1 MFSKATQVKSLDK
14 IPVFGNLDDSP
25 RGRVLRAAAH
35 LFRVQ
40 GFAGTTVREIAA
52 LVGIQSGSLFHHF
65 RSKEEILFV
74 VMKEVI
80 IYNTVMIEAALSTSG
95 TLTTLEKLRAL
106 ILCELTAINGITRD
120 AMTVLVF
127 EWESVSR
134 DHKEELEDLRQVYE
148 GFWID
153 VLATVGQEKGA
164 ADPVGVKRSLLRG
177 AIAWTAT
184 WYRREGTLTIDSL
197 TDMVVSMA
205 IGAPAPRTADT

>member
-1 MFSKATQVKSLDK
+1 MFVKARQVKSLDK
-14 IPVFGNLDDSP
+14 IPSFGNLDDTP

-40 GFAGTTVREIAA
+40 GYSGTTVREIAA

-74 VMKEVI
+74 VMREI
-80 IYNTVMIEAALSTSG
+80 IVYNTVV
-95 TLTTLEKLRAL
+95 LRAAVEGL
-106 ILCELTAINGITRD
+106 ASPEEELRVVIMSELNAINGITRD

-134 DHKEELEDLRQVYE
+134 EHKDELEVLRQEYE
-148 GFWID
+148 RLWLKALMAVSQDEDWIAS
-153 VLATVGQEKGA
+153 VSVR
-164 ADPVGVKRSLLRG
+164 RSLLRG

-184 WYRREGTLTIDSL
+184 WYRFGGGLTIEGL
-197 TDMVVSMA
+197 TDLVLGMA
-205 IGAPAPRTADT
+205 FGRTMANG

>member
-1 MFSKATQVKSLDK
+1 MFAKARQVKSLDK
-14 IPVFGNLDDSP
+14 IPSFGNLDDTP

-40 GFAGTTVREIAA
+40 GYSGTTVREIAA

-80 IYNTVMIEAALSTSG
+80 IYNTEMIEAALAAG
-95 TLTTLEKLRAL
+95 AAPAPVERLRAL
-106 ILCELTAINGITRD
+106 IFSELTAINGITRD

-134 DHKEELEDLRQVYE
+134 EHRDELEALRLVYE
-148 GFWID
+148 RYWLDTLEEIRGGLGWEEPAS
-153 VLATVGQEKGA
+153 VR
-164 ADPVGVKRSLLRG
+164 RSLLRG
-177 AIAWTAT
+177 GIAWTAT
-184 WYRREGTLTIDSL
+184 WYRREGGMGLDGLAKIVL
-197 TDMVVSMA
+197 AMA
-205 IGAPAPRTADT
+205 MGH

>member
-1 MFSKATQVKSLDK
+1 MFVKARQVKSLDK
-14 IPVFGNLDDSP
+14 IPSFGNLDDTP

-40 GFAGTTVREIAA
+40 GYSGTTVREIAA

-74 VMKEVI
+74 VMREI
-80 IYNTVMIEAALSTSG
+80 IVYNTVVLKAAVEGLVSP
-95 TLTTLEKLRAL
+95 EEELRVV
-106 ILCELTAINGITRD
+106 IMSELNAINGITRD

-134 DHKEELEDLRQVYE
+134 EHKDELEVLRQEYE
-148 GFWID
+148 RLWLKALMAVSQDEDWIAS
-153 VLATVGQEKGA
+153 VSVR
-164 ADPVGVKRSLLRG
+164 RSLLRG

-184 WYRREGTLTIDSL
+184 WYRFGGGLTIEGL
-197 TDMVVSMA
+197 TDLVLGMA
-205 IGAPAPRTADT
+205 FGRTMANG

>member
-1 MFSKATQVKSLDK
+1 MFVKARQVKSLEK
-14 IPVFGNLDDSP
+14 IPSFGNLDDSP

-40 GFAGTTVREIAA
+40 GYSGTTVREIAA

-80 IYNTVMIEAALSTSG
+80 IYNTEMIESALAAGAVPTPV
-95 TLTTLEKLRAL
+95 ERLRAL
-106 ILCELTAINGITRD
+106 IFSELTAINGITRD

-134 DHKEELEDLRQVYE
+134 EHKDELESLRLLYE
-148 GFWID
+148 QYWLD
-153 VLATVGQEKGA
+153 TLAQIQKEAGWPE
-164 ADPVGVKRSLLRG
+164 PVGVRRSLLRG

-184 WYRREGTLTIDSL
+184 WYKREGGMTLEAL
-197 TDMVVSMA
+197 TSVVLGIAMGSS
-205 IGAPAPRTADT
+205 

>member
-1 MFSKATQVKSLDK
+1 MFVKTRQVKSLDK
-14 IPVFGNLDDSP
+14 IPSFGNLDDTP

-40 GFAGTTVREIAA
+40 GYAGTTVREIAA

-80 IYNTVMIEAALSTSG
+80 IYNTVMIQSALSAKDVATPV
-95 TLTTLEKLRAL
+95 EQLRAL
-106 ILCELTAINGITRD
+106 ILSELTAINGITRD

-134 DHKEELEDLRQVYE
+134 EHKDELEELRQVYE
-148 GFWID
+148 SYWI
-153 VLATVGQEKGA
+153 ATLESLSREKGWQ
-164 ADPVGVKRSLLRG
+164 DPAGVRRSLLRG
-177 AIAWTAT
+177 MIAWTAT
-184 WYRREGTLTIDSL
+184 WYRREGG
-197 TDMVVSMA
+197 MSMEDLSGIVLRMA
-205 IGAPAPRTADT
+205 MGGAAPA

>member
-1 MFSKATQVKSLDK
+1 MFSKATQVKNLDK

-40 GFAGTTVREIAA
+40 GYAGTTVREIAA

-74 VMKEVI
+74 VMREI
-80 IYNTVMIEAALSTSG
+80 IVYNTVVIQAAVEGVASPVDRL
-95 TLTTLEKLRAL
+95 KAV
-106 ILCELTAINGITRD
+106 ILAELNAINGVTRD

-134 DHKEELEDLRQVYE
+134 EHKEELEQLRLEYE
-148 GFWID
+148 KVWLDALMGVRSGD
-153 VLATVGQEKGA
+153 GA
-164 ADPVGVKRSLLRG
+164 SDSPSVRRSLLRG

-184 WYRREGTLTIDSL
+184 WYRRGGGMSIEALGEIVLG
-197 TDMVVSMA
+197 MA
-205 IGAPAPRTADT
+205 LADKSEA

>member
-1 MFSKATQVKSLDK
+1 MFVKTRQVKSLDK
-14 IPVFGNLDDSP
+14 IPSFGNLDDSP

-40 GFAGTTVREIAA
+40 GYAGTTVREIAA

-80 IYNTVMIEAALSTSG
+80 IYNTEMIEAAMAGEVGAEPRL
-95 TLTTLEKLRAL
+95 KAL
-106 ILCELTAINGITRD
+106 IRSELTAINGITRD

-134 DHKEELEDLRQVYE
+134 EHKEELEKLRLVYE
-148 GFWID
+148 RHW
-153 VLATVGQEKGA
+153 LAALEEIRDAQGWGELASVR
-164 ADPVGVKRSLLRG
+164 RSLLRG

-184 WYRREGTLTIDSL
+184 WYKTEGGMGMEALAGVVLAMALGKTGGDLTLNS
-197 TDMVVSMA
+197 
-205 IGAPAPRTADT
+205 

>member
-1 MFSKATQVKSLDK
+1 MFVKARQVKSLEK
-14 IPVFGNLDDSP
+14 IPSFGNLDDSP

-40 GFAGTTVREIAA
+40 GYSGTTVREIAA

-80 IYNTVMIEAALSTSG
+80 IYNTEMIESALAAGAVPTPV
-95 TLTTLEKLRAL
+95 ERLRAL
-106 ILCELTAINGITRD
+106 IFSELTAINGITRD

-134 DHKEELEDLRQVYE
+134 EHKEELEALRLVYE
-148 GFWID
+148 RYWLE
-153 VLATVGQEKGA
+153 VLDCIREENKWGEASSVR
-164 ADPVGVKRSLLRG
+164 RSLLRG

-184 WYRREGTLTIDSL
+184 WYKKEGGMSL
-197 TDMVVSMA
+197 EGLADVVLGMA
-205 IGAPAPRTADT
+205 MGRARA